1 MKLSR
6 ISVLVGSA
14 ILAFTACTPGAQT
27 SPSGAASA
35 SAGASGSAS
44 ADASSAA
51 PSGSGDASPSGSA
64 AAAECPVD
72 GPVGIW
78 SSLPRQGSSKGQ
90 TDTIVNAMNLALE
103 ERGGMAGGCEIEYT
117 DGDDSTAEAGQ
128 WTEAKEIENA
138 TNASTDESVVAY
150 LGTFNSGAAQVSI
163 PINCQSGLVMIS
175 PANTYPGLTKPG
187 KGAEGEPDK
196 FYPGGCTKNY
206 TRVVPADDLQGL
218 AGAKW
223 AAQLELTKVYVI
235 DDSQLY
241 GKGIA
246 DVFRAEGPG
255 LGLEI
260 AGSDS
265 ILGTETDYKSLAQAV
280 AAAAPDLVYFG
291 GITQLW
297 RDIDEALPEV
307 AMMGPDGIF
316 EEAFLEAAGAAAEG
330 TYVTFGGLPA
340 SELEGVGAEF
350 VAKYQAEFGGQLEAY
365 TAYGYEAMN
374 VALDAID
381 AATDATDFAALRAAV
396 LENVKATKDY
406 TGVLGTWSFDENGD
420 TTLTAM
426 SGQQVTDGA
435 FAFSTVIE

>member
-1 MKLSR
+1 MKLNR
-6 ISVLVGSA
+6 IGVLAGSAVLVFA
-14 ILAFTACTPGAQT
+14 ACTGGG
-27 SPSGAASA
+27 SP
-35 SAGASGSAS
+35 
-44 ADASSAA
+44 SAA
-51 PSGSGDASPSGSA
+51 PSSAAASPSGSA
-64 AAAECPVD
+64 AASPSGGESPSASAAACPVD
-72 GPVGIW
+72 GPVKIW

-90 TDTIVNAMNLALE
+90 TDTIVNAINLALE
-103 ERGGMAGGCEIEYT
+103 ERGGMGGGCEIEYI

-150 LGTFNSGAAQVSI
+150 IGTFNSGAAQVSI
-163 PINCQSGLVMIS
+163 PINCQAGLVMVS

-196 FYPGGCTKNY
+196 FYPNGCEKNY

-223 AAQLELTKVYVI
+223 ASQLGFVKVYVI

-246 DVFRAEGPG
+246 DVFRAEGPNQSPA
-255 LGLEI
+255 LEI
-260 AGSDS
+260 VGSDS

-280 AAAAPDLVYFG
+280 AATTPDLVYFG
-291 GITQLW
+291 GITQQNAGQLW
-297 RDIDEALPEV
+297 RDINEALPEV

-316 EEAFLEAAGAAAEG
+316 EEAFLEAAGESAEG

-340 SELEGVGAEF
+340 SELTGVGAEF
-350 VAKYQAEFGGQLEAY
+350 VTKYEAEFGNLEAY

-374 VALDAID
+374 VVLDAI
-381 AATDATDFAALRAAV
+381 AAASDATDFADLRGKV
-396 LENVKATKDY
+396 LANVKATSNYD
-406 TGVLGTWSFDENGD
+406 GVLGNWSFDENGD
-420 TTLTAM
+420 TSLTAM
-426 SGQQVTDGA
+426 SGQRVTSGA
-435 FAFSTVIE
+435 FAFETVID